1 MVTFKRTNFK
11 FDDDKMLEIVS
22 TNVRKYRKEAGI
34 TQEQLAVDISMSPD
48 YLRRFESQKGREGLT
63 VRKLYKMSVVLNVP
77 IDKFFEDKELHEK
90 TEV

>member
-11 FDDDKMLEIVS
+11 FEDDKMLEIVS

-48 YLRRFESQKGREGLT
+48 YLRRFESQKGKEGLT
-63 VRKLYKMSVVLNVP
+63 IRKLYKMSVVLNVP
-77 IDKFFEDKELHEK
+77 IDKFFEEKEAHDK